1 MEEWKEYKLEEIG
14 TIVGG
19 ATPSTKEPHNYDG
32 NISWITPKDL
42 SNNSG
47 RYISRGER
55 MITSEGYNS
64 CSCKMLPKGSVLF
77 SSRAPIGY
85 VAIAYNE
92 LCTNQGFKSI
102 IPDEQFVNS
111 TFLYYLLVYNKAF
124 IEGLGS
130 GTTFK
135 EVSGN
140 VMKNVVVKIP
150 CLEIQRQIA
159 NVLSSLDDK
168 IEVNRRINDNFHKA
182 FFEVVLIWLLT
193 SLVNDN
199 LEQQAQALFK
209 SWFVDFEPFRDQP
222 FVESELGMIPEG
234 WRVMLFKDVCD
245 TITDGVHNTVK
256 DDINGKYYL
265 LSCKNIKGGQISIGN
280 SERKINREVFEKLR
294 KRTNLQ
300 KGDILLSSVGT
311 IGEIVLLNES
321 PYNYEF
327 QRSVAMIKPNTNL
340 ISPHF
345 LYYTMKVQKDN
356 IIHSAHGAVQQCLF
370 ISDIA
375 NFKTICP
382 PYNII
387 QHFTNIVFDLHDMI
401 SNNREESRRLAQ
413 LRDTLLPRLMSG
425 EIKVNEI
432 KEIDYGY

>member
-85 VAIAYNE
+85 VAIASNE

-102 IPDEQFVNS
+102 IPDEQFVDS
-111 TFLYYLLVYNKAF
+111 TFLYYLLVYNKVL

-159 NVLSSLDDK
+159 SVLSSLDDK
-168 IEVNRRINDNFHKA
+168 IEVNRRINDNFYLA
-182 FFEVVLIWLLT
+182 CLEVILIWLLT
-193 SLVNDN
+193 SLENDN
-199 LEQQAQALFK
+199 LEQQTQALFK
-209 SWFVDFEPFRDQP
+209 SWFVDFEPFKDGEFEETELGLIPKGWEVVSLSAIADYINGLAMQKYRP
-222 FVESELGMIPEG
+222 VEGEKGLPVLKIKELGQGNTDDSSELCSPSIIGEKYI
-234 WRVMLFKDVCD
+234 
-245 TITDGVHNTVK
+245 I
-256 DDINGKYYL
+256 DD
-265 LSCKNIKGGQISIGN
+265 
-280 SERKINREVFEKLR
+280 
-294 KRTNLQ
+294 
-300 KGDILLSSVGT
+300 GDIIFSWSGT
-311 IGEIVLLNES
+311 LMVKVWCGGKCGLNQHLFVVE
-321 PYNYEF
+321 PKDY
-327 QRSVAMIKPNTNL
+327 
-340 ISPHF
+340 PHWF
-345 LYYTMKVQKDN
+345 AYQWTKHHL
-356 IIHSAHGAVQQCLF
+356 
-370 ISDIA
+370 A
-375 NFKTICP
+375 NFIHIAKDKAVTMGHIKRGELDKAKVVVPDKTNMAAI
-382 PYNII
+382 
-387 QHFTNIVFDLHDMI
+387 DLLMKPLHNQII
-401 SNNREESRRLAQ
+401 SNMKEARRLTS
-413 LRDTLLPRLMSG
+413 LRDTLIPRLMSG
-425 EIKVNEI
+425 ELK
-432 KEIDYGY
+432 KS